1 MKTLLISGQTL
12 GRGDDALGAILIE
25 KFFTL
30 LADDPAPP
38 EAVFF
43 YNTGVRLCV
52 EGSPVIPYLK
62 ALRGRGVN
70 LMACGTCLEFFKVRP
85 VPEVEAATMKHLLA
99 LMRDDPAV
107 VTV

>member
-1 MKTLLISGQTL
+1 
-12 GRGDDALGAILIE
+12 
-25 KFFTL
+25 
-30 LADDPAPP
+30 
-38 EAVFF
+38 
-43 YNTGVRLCV
+43 
-52 EGSPVIPYLK
+52 
-62 ALRGRGVN
+62 